1 MMMFLCL
8 VFPLTVD
15 YDFFTQGQ
23 GGTRTP
29 MESEAPFLT
38 GSLVPGWLSRL
49 GGVPRDGTFL
59 ITYTHAA
66 ASRDDY
72 KSSGAP
78 PSKVITA

>member
-1 MMMFLCL
+1 MIFLFL
-8 VFPLTVD
+8 ASTLRPIIN
-15 YDFFTQGQ
+15 FFTQGQ

-29 MESEAPFLT
+29 MESEAPFLV
-38 GSLVPGWLSRL
+38 GSLVLGRLSRL